1 MIVRMSA
8 DSPLIFISYAT
19 PDRARV
25 TPYFD
30 QLETRGLNVWMDHKR
45 IKAGQ
50 AWDFEIKRNLDKASV
65 IVVFVSSNS
74 IDRRGYVQREI
85 RIALDKLKEKL
96 LSDIYIIPVL
106 LDRNIDIPIDLA
118 QIHCVKTWEIDAYAA
133 INDAIDHQLK
143 ALGVE
148 VRATQERSN
157 IGWTLPVY
165 KESWDGLPGYEV
177 EYILPTFSSTKYQN
191 IANINDYLRGSVF
204 ELVMAQRYSKF
215 EQSPDF
221 YSFASQKYSRTNTLD
236 VYFNDPLV
244 LDNIISVQCSIHTY
258 NAGAAHPNL
267 FFKTYAFFL
276 DPLIKIG
283 DIRSIF
289 TGADA
294 AFKIIQDLTRL
305 QLRSEREGQEYAD
318 LDWVDRGT
326 VGWEQFQNYI
336 FEKETLR
343 FLFAPYEVDCYAAGP
358 QSVEIPYREIAK
370 LLRREFLE
378 GLGLQYY
385 IWNSPAK

>member
-25 TPYFD
+25 TPYFE
-30 QLETRGLNVWMDHKR
+30 QLEARGLNVWMDHKR

-50 AWDFEIKRNLDKASV
+50 AWDFEIKRNLDKASI

-85 RIALDKLKEKL
+85 RIALDKLNEKL

-106 LDRNIDIPIDLA
+106 LDHGVDIPIDFA
-118 QIHCVKTWEIDAYAA
+118 RIHCVKTWETDAYTA
-133 INDAIDHQLK
+133 INDAVDHQLK

-148 VRATQERSN
+148 VRETQERSN
-157 IGWTLPVY
+157 IGWALPVY

-191 IANINDYLRGSVF
+191 ISNINDYLHGSVF
-204 ELVMAQRYSKF
+204 ELVMAQRKSKF
-215 EQSPDF
+215 EQNPDF

-236 VYFNDPLV
+236 VYFNDPIV
-244 LDNIISVQCSIHTY
+244 LDNILSVQCNIHTY
-258 NAGAAHPNL
+258 NAGAAHPNMS
-267 FFKTYAFFL
+267 FRTYAFFL

-283 DIRSIF
+283 NIISIF
-289 TGADA
+289 TDPVV
-294 AFKIIQDLTRL
+294 AFGIIQNLTRVK
-305 QLRSEREGQEYAD
+305 LREEREGQEYAD

-326 VGWEQFQNYI
+326 VEWAQFQNYI
-336 FEKETLR
+336 FEKEALR

-358 QSVEIPYREIAK
+358 QSVEIPYKEIAK
-370 LLRREFLE
+370 LFRRELLE

-385 IWNSPAK
+385 IWNSPEK